1 MRVAFVAA
9 TTRHHAAAD
18 PDRAAR
24 VDGVAEQLAGRGHDV
39 TILTTR
45 FWGGDRATTS
55 KSGVTYRA
63 LADGFGT
70 EFAVRVPW
78 TLHELDPD
86 VTHVVHDD
94 PSVVVAAEFGGAPV
108 VVDWYDLPTDAAT
121 GVWGRVQD
129 WLRRRAARGPSVVVT
144 PSTLVKTSVRELGR
158 PASAIEVIPTGIE
171 FELIRSVDPIDRGEI
186 VYARYLDDAANLEDL
201 FLALAEFRRLDW
213 QAVVIGDGPA
223 RSRYEQQ
230 AEELRIDDRVTFTG
244 DLPID
249 ARLAMFKGA
258 SAYVHTA
265 RRSSFPTDLVRAMA
279 CGCVGIVSY
288 HAESSAHEFVDA
300 DDRGFLTTSPEEI
313 AGALQDAANLE
324 HRTFDPGFESYSQD
338 TVLDR
343 YLEVYRSV
351 IESGDFR

>member
-9 TTRHHAAAD
+9 TTRHHTAAD

-24 VDGVAEQLAGRGHDV
+24 VDGVAERLAERGHDV
-39 TILTTR
+39 TLFTTR
-45 FWGGDRATTS
+45 FWTDDRQTLS
-55 KSGVTYRA
+55 KTGITYRS

-70 EFAVRVPW
+70 EFAMRVPW
-78 TLHELDPD
+78 ALRAFDPD

-94 PSVVVAAEFGGAPV
+94 PSVVVASEFGGAPV
-108 VVDWYDLPTDAAT
+108 IVDWYDLPTDAAT
-121 GVWGRVQD
+121 GGWGWIQD
-129 WLRRRAARGPSVVVT
+129 WLRRRAARGPAVVVT
-144 PSTLVKTSVRELGR
+144 PSTVVKTSVRELGR
-158 PASAIEVIPTGIE
+158 PATGIELVPTGIE

-186 VYARYLDDAANLEDL
+186 VYARHLDEAANLGDL

-213 QAVVIGDGPA
+213 RAVVIGDGPDRA
-223 RSRYEQQ
+223 RYEQQ
-230 AEELRIDDRVTFTG
+230 AQELRIDDRVTFTG

-258 SAYVHTA
+258 NAYVQTA
-265 RRSSFPTDLVRAMA
+265 RRSSFPTNLLRAMA

-288 HAESSAHEFVDA
+288 HAASSAHEFIDA

-313 AGALQDAANLE
+313 AGALRDATTLE
-324 HRTFDPGFESYSQD
+324 HRTFDAGFEAYSRE

-343 YLEVYRSV
+343 YLSLYRDV
-351 IESGDFR
+351 IDSGQYR